1 MLPSSSVLECP
12 SVWLS
17 IRGRK
22 PTKHL
27 PGHSNLTLL
36 NFLSHE
42 LNQVLVW
49 WLSVLNLLSKCS
61 LPVTVSCRHTLWINE
76 RKGEIFWYFIS
87 IGPAHFKRRGYFTT
101 VQDWQYWGVQEARMC
116 LVSPPLNIILSKY
129 HKYQSIVGQSV
140 PAAYI
145 TPLEDHHWRSATDG
159 GTSTGYFLHI
169 IHFVLVTL
177 RLASSL
183 LHCTVKLQM
192 IYVKLHWM
200 NWTSLGSLYF
210 RTFYFLF

>member
-1 MLPSSSVLECP
+1 MRLITSSLHILNSDPCVPPLFLPLAPCVTFQQCSWVSQ
-12 SVWLS
+12 WLS

-27 PGHSNLTLL
+27 PGHSNLTS
-36 NFLSHE
+36 FSHE
-42 LNQVLVW
+42 LNQVLVC

-61 LPVTVSCRHTLWINE
+61 LPV
-76 RKGEIFWYFIS
+76 
-87 IGPAHFKRRGYFTT
+87 
-101 VQDWQYWGVQEARMC
+101 
-116 LVSPPLNIILSKY
+116 
-129 HKYQSIVGQSV
+129 
-140 PAAYI
+140 
-145 TPLEDHHWRSATDG
+145 HWRSATDG